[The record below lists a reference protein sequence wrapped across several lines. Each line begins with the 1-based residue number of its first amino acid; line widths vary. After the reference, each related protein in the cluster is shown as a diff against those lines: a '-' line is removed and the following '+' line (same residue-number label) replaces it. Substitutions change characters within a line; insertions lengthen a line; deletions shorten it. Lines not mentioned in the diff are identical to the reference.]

1 MNKKAARFIIYRATN
16 LANGKVYIGFTTNF
30 SARKGGH
37 KFDSKTKDTKF
48 CKAIRKYGW
57 DNFEW
62 DIILMSWDRE
72 HCLAAET
79 ELIKSYNSIEA
90 GYNTHTGGRVG
101 ATQHGEANGMF
112 GRTHTVGTK
121 QVLAEAASKRFRG
134 KSYEELYGTEK
145 ARELKAA
152 RSRTQTGR
160 TDQTG
165 KSNPRFKPA
174 IIHLVNDDGRE
185 FTGTQ
190 YDFTRL
196 YDDPRSYI
204 SGVVKGRMAS
214 HKGWRLIS
222 LRSWPSVRGS

>member
-1 MNKKAARFIIYRATN
+1 MDKKAAKFIIYRATN
-16 LANGKVYIGFTTNF
+16 LVNGKVYIGFTTNF

-72 HCLAAET
+72 HCLAAEAA
-79 ELIKSYNSIEA
+79 LIKSYDSINA
-90 GYNTHTGGRVG
+90 GYNIHSGGRVG
-101 ATQHGEANGMF
+101 ATHHGETNGMF
-112 GRTHTVGTK
+112 GRTHSDATK
-121 QVLAEAASKRFRG
+121 RSLSEAASKRFKG
-134 KSYEELYGTEK
+134 KSYEALYGEEK
-145 ARELKAA
+145 ARELRAS
-152 RSRTQTGR
+152 RSRTHTGR
-160 TDQTG
+160 TDQSG
-165 KSNPRFKPA
+165 ESNPRFKPA

-190 YDFTRL
+190 SDFTRL

-204 SGVVKGRMAS
+204 SGVVKGRVAS
-214 HKGWRLIS
+214 HKGWRLF
-222 LRSWPSVRGS
+222 RSPSSP